1 MKEQKGNTRKI
12 TSADRESTIP
22 ADSSMSLLD
31 SRVSRCLS
39 PTSQHFKTQILS
51 FQLFITISLEKK
63 TQDQDMKTK
72 PNISINVTSVFL
84 IN

>member
-1 MKEQKGNTRKI
+1 MSPQSLQTVLCLFWTLVCPDVWAPLPNILRPK
-12 TSADRESTIP
+12 
-22 ADSSMSLLD
+22 SSPFNYLL
-31 SRVSRCLS
+31 
-39 PTSQHFKTQILS
+39 
-51 FQLFITISLEKK
+51 LFLLKKK